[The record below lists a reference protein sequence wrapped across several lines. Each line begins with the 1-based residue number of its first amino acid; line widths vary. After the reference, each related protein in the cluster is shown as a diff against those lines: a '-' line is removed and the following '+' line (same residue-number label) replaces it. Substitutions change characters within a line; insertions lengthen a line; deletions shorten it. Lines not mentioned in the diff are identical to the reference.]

1 MCPLAQLVRACD
13 CYLYKQ
19 SQGPEFEPQ
28 RGSRDFFFS
37 SFFLSFFFLL
47 FFFLL
52 FFELCY
58 LIYDIYVCLSC
69 GYGNNNSDN

>member
-28 RGSRDFFFS
+28 RGSRVIPFFYFS
-37 SFFLSFFFLL
+37 LLLL
-47 FFFLL
+47 FVL
-52 FFELCY
+52 FCY
-58 LIYDIYVCLSC
+58 LVYDIYVCISFSS
-69 GYGNNNSDN
+69 NNNDDNDET